1 MGSSCSALFMLVGQ
15 INQFAIESIRIAQR
29 VDDFRQ
35 FGDDID

>member
-1 MGSSCSALFMLVGQ
+1 MLVSQ
-15 INQFAIESIRIAQR
+15 INQFAVESTWIAQR